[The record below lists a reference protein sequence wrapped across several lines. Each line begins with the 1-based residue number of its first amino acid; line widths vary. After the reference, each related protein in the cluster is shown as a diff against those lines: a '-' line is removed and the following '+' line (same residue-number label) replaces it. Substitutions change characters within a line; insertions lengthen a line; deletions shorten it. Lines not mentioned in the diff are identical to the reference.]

1 MICSIGILR
10 AFKIHMPPALAI
22 GMLAFVIKTPS
33 FWYPKSVGI
42 GTVALMVCFWARGY
56 FQGLSANREIA
67 NIPAFRNQARKV
79 APSVEPS
86 VEEEL

>member
-33 FWYPKSVGI
+33 FWYPISVGI
-42 GTVALMVCFWARGY
+42 GTVALMVCFWARRY
-56 FQGLSANREIA
+56 FQGLSTNTEIA
-67 NIPAFRNQARKV
+67 DIPAFRNRAGKITR
-79 APSVEPS
+79 SIEHS
-86 VEEEL
+86 G